1 MKAQDRA
8 VAPGRM
14 AASDSR
20 RLSTAE
26 FVAML
31 ALLISLVALSIDA
44 MLPALGDIASD
55 LSVTHEND
63 RQLVVSALFL
73 GLTVG
78 QMIYGPLSD
87 SIGRKPAIYIGL
99 AFFIAGSL
107 LAAMATSFE
116 MLLAGRMLEGFGA
129 AGPRIVSVALV
140 RDLYEGR
147 PMARIMSLAMS
158 IFILVPVI
166 APALGQAIML
176 VAPWRA
182 IFALLVGLAV
192 LGVTWLA
199 LRQPETL
206 TRERRS
212 RLSAMRV
219 LSDIIEVVTHRPTLG
234 YVLATGFVFV
244 AFVAYLQTSQQVF
257 GELYGRGAAFPDLF
271 RRACRRPRPRHPGQ
285 CPLVMALGM
294 RRLSWLSLI
303 AAAVVSIL
311 FLAYTLAYDGK
322 PPLVML
328 VAAFAVV
335 VASGRCSLPSACC
348 SAISTRWP
356 WNPWGISQGPPRRW
370 SARSPPSCRCW
381 AAGSSA
387 IFTTTPSPRWW
398 RALPPARSPRSPPWR
413 GPRGAARLT
422 KTDRAMPLPPLG
434 AGGKFVTPSAAS
446 TGGDVDAGKS
456 VLG

>member
-8 VAPGRM
+8 VAPGRT
-14 AASDSR
+14 AVSGSR

-78 QMIYGPLSD
+78 QMIYGPLSN

-257 GELYGRGAAFPDLF
+257 GELYGRGAAFPIYFGGLAAALGLATLVNARF
-271 RRACRRPRPRHPGQ
+271 
-285 CPLVMALGM
+285 VMALGM

-328 VAAFAVV
+328 VAAFAVLFFAIGMLFGNFNALAMESMGHIAGTASAV
-335 VASGRCSLPSACC
+335 VGSLATFMSMLGGGIIGHFYNNSVTPLVAGFAACSLA
-348 SAISTRWP
+348 AL
-356 WNPWGISQGPPRRW
+356 
-370 SARSPPSCRCW
+370 AAMAW
-381 AAGSSA
+381 AE
-387 IFTTTPSPRWW
+387 
-398 RALPPARSPRSPPWR
+398 
-413 GPRGAARLT
+413 
-422 KTDRAMPLPPLG
+422 
-434 AGGKFVTPSAAS
+434 GGRKI
-446 TGGDVDAGKS
+446 DEN
-456 VLG
+456 